1 MASSKSTKE
10 DRVVVRHVGSM
21 IAQSAIIEI
30 KTRAAHKEL
39 DMEAI
44 HSRDEMSQT
53 TNLVAAYCI
62 KGRLHD
68 IRIIDLHDLLDD

>member
-1 MASSKSTKE
+1 MTLKKVSEPADVELMASSKSTKE

-44 HSRDEMSQT
+44 R
-53 TNLVAAYCI
+53 Y
-62 KGRLHD
+62 RY
-68 IRIIDLHDLLDD
+68 